1 MQPKRVPIPSR
12 YCPALL
18 LLATMLFIGCS
29 THARTTSVIAENHG
43 VAVEE
48 FEADEFIGTP
58 IIGDY
63 DDNPDLDFVLEVVDG
78 DRVFKIDVH
87 EDAGPDNQ
95 ELIEKVR
102 GKVNFMEDRYTLRVI
117 GYYSSEFKSR
127 EKEYGF
133 LDLKCIVF
141 FDEETGSEEA
151 YFTDAKDSEFYT
163 EGDVT
168 IIYAPGHHYQTI
180 HYPRYARPWWDTDGD
195 GIPDRYDPWPLSYDL
210 WYDYNLNY
218 IPDWYDPYYI
228 DYYPYWSHWNLGF
241 WVGYRWYTPYYH
253 RNYYPYGY
261 TSVAYYNDYRTY
273 TRLYD
278 RRYVN
283 STSNPRRYERLDVKT
298 EAHYRSR
305 YGDAPRATS
314 TAAGSRLRG
323 YDAASRP
330 DNRRLVTA
338 SSRARESGSDVKS
351 TLVDNTGTQ
360 TPNNF
365 SRNRSAEYSGAA
377 TTRDR
382 TARAG
387 ISSTNKRKAA
397 SAATSDLRTSDR
409 RRSTTVPRADRDL
422 SRSSTRD
429 DRAYKPATSSR
440 NREISS
446 GSSSTKASSSRTY
459 RSTTSRQR
467 STSAPANRSR
477 VTSSRR
483 TDSSSSYRGSSSS
496 RSVTRSRSTS
506 SSPRAS
512 SVSRSRSSSRS
523 RPAPSTRS
531 APSRSRSSSPA
542 PSTRSAPSRSRSS
555 SPAPSNARSSGGGS
569 SRSSSGAQ
577 RSSSGSRR
585 KR

>member
-12 YCPALL
+12 YCLASM

-29 THARTTSVIAENHG
+29 THARTTSVIVEKHG

-87 EDAGPDNQ
+87 EDAEPGNQ
-95 ELIEKVR
+95 DLIEKVR
-102 GKVNFMEDRYTLRVI
+102 QKVNFMEDRYTLRVI

-168 IIYAPGHHYQTI
+168 IIYAPGHHYRTI

-195 GIPDRYDPWPLSYDL
+195 GIPDRYDPWPLSYDI
-210 WYDYNLNY
+210 WYDYNLNF

-241 WVGYRWYTPYYH
+241 WAGYRWYTPYYH
-253 RNYYPYGY
+253 RYYYPYGY

-314 TAAGSRLRG
+314 TAAGSRYRG

-330 DNRRLVTA
+330 DNRQLVTA
-338 SSRARESGSDVKS
+338 NSRERNLSPDVKQASMRNSGSD
-351 TLVDNTGTQ
+351 
-360 TPNNF
+360 TPREF
-365 SRNRSAEYSGAA
+365 SRNRSADYSVPA

-382 TARAG
+382 TARAR
-387 ISSTNKRKAA
+387 ISSTNKREAA
-397 SAATSDLRTSDR
+397 SAGTGDLRTVDR
-409 RRSTTVPRADRDL
+409 QRSTTVPRADRDL

-429 DRAYKPATSSR
+429 DRAYKPATSSG

-446 GSSSTKASSSRTY
+446 GSSGTRASSSRTY
-459 RSTTSRQR
+459 RGTTSRQR
-467 STSAPANRSR
+467 STSVPANRSR
-477 VTSSRR
+477 VTSSR
-483 TDSSSSYRGSSSS
+483 SP
-496 RSVTRSRSTS
+496 S

-555 SPAPSNARSSGGGS
+555 SPAPSSARSSGGGS
-569 SRSSSGAQ
+569 SRSSSQGAQ
-577 RSSSGSRR
+577 RS
-585 KR
+585 

>member
-1 MQPKRVPIPSR
+1 MQPKRVPIPSI
-12 YCPALL
+12 YGLVSM
-18 LLATMLFIGCS
+18 LLAAMLFIGCS
-29 THARTTSVIAENHG
+29 THARSTSVIVEKRG

-78 DRVFKIDVH
+78 DRVFKINVH
-87 EDAGPDNQ
+87 EDAGEGNQ
-95 ELIEKVR
+95 ELIEKIR
-102 GKVNFMEDRYTLRVI
+102 RKINFMEDRHTLRVI

-141 FDEETGSEEA
+141 YDEETGTEEA
-151 YFTDAKDSEFYT
+151 YFTDARDSEFYT

-168 IIYAPGHHYQTI
+168 IIYAPGHHYQTV

-228 DYYPYWSHWNLGF
+228 DYYPYWSHWNMSF
-241 WVGYRWYTPYYH
+241 WVGYRWYTPYYY
-253 RNYYPYGY
+253 RDYYPYGY

-314 TAAGSRLRG
+314 SAAGSRYRG
-323 YDAASRP
+323 YDSASRP
-330 DNRRLVTA
+330 DNRRLVSA
-338 SSRARESGSDVKS
+338 NSRAGDLNPDVKKTSMRTGGSD
-351 TLVDNTGTQ
+351 
-360 TPNNF
+360 TPREF
-365 SRNRSAEYSGAA
+365 SRNRSADYTGTA
-377 TTRDR
+377 TTGDR
-382 TARAG
+382 TARSRV
-387 ISSTNKRKAA
+387 SSTNKR
-397 SAATSDLRTSDR
+397 TSSPAGTGDLRTSDR
-409 RRSTTVPRADRDL
+409 RRSTSVPRAGRDL

-429 DRAYKPATSSR
+429 GRVYRPTTSSR
-440 NREISS
+440 NRTVSAGSS
-446 GSSSTKASSSRTY
+446 GTRAGSSRTY
-459 RSTTSRQR
+459 RGPSGKQR

-477 VTSSRR
+477 VTSSRSSR
-483 TDSSSSYRGSSSS
+483 TVSSSSYRGSRSS
-496 RSVTRSRSTS
+496 RSVTRSRSPS
-506 SSPRAS
+506 SSTRAS
-512 SVSRSRSSSRS
+512 SVSRSRSSGRS
-523 RPAPSTRS
+523 RPAPSVRS

-542 PSTRSAPSRSRSS
+542 PSSARSSGGSSRSRSS
-555 SPAPSNARSSGGGS
+555 SQ
-569 SRSSSGAQ
+569 GAQ

-585 KR
+585 RK

>member
-12 YCPALL
+12 YYPASL
-18 LLATMLFIGCS
+18 LLATILFIGCS
-29 THARTTSVIAENHG
+29 THARTTSVIVENHG

-63 DDNPDLDFVLEVVDG
+63 DDNPDLDFILEVVDG

-87 EDAGPDNQ
+87 EDAGPGNQ

-102 GKVNFMEDRYTLRVI
+102 GKVNFMEDRHTLRVI
-117 GYYSSEFKSR
+117 GYYSSEFKTG

-141 FDEETGSEEA
+141 YDEETGTEEA

-168 IIYAPGHHYQTI
+168 IVYAPGHHYQTI

-228 DYYPYWSHWNLGF
+228 DYYPYWSHWNMSF

-330 DNRRLVTA
+330 DNRLLVTA
-338 SSRARESGSDVKS
+338 NSRERNLSPDVKQAS
-351 TLVDNTGTQ
+351 MRNSVSD
-360 TPNNF
+360 TPREF
-365 SRNRSAEYSGAA
+365 SRNRSADYSGTA
-377 TTRDR
+377 TTRDITTR
-382 TARAG
+382 ARV
-387 ISSTNKRKAA
+387 SSTNKRKAA
-397 SAATSDLRTSDR
+397 SAGTSDLRTSDR

-477 VTSSRR
+477 VTSSR
-483 TDSSSSYRGSSSS
+483 
-496 RSVTRSRSTS
+496 STS

-512 SVSRSRSSSRS
+512 SVSRSRSSSR
-523 RPAPSTRS
+523 
-531 APSRSRSSSPA
+531 SSPA

-555 SPAPSNARSSGGGS
+555 SPAPSSARSSGGGS
-569 SRSSSGAQ
+569 SRSSSQGAQ
-577 RSSSGSRR
+577 RSSSSGDRR